1 MAFSPIPFRSTWLRR
16 DRAIDGAWAIGLV
29 LVALPLFL
37 WHLGDVPLRDWD
49 ESLVAAVARDLWRG
63 GLADGA
69 WLHPTIY
76 GEPYFNKPP
85 LMHWLIAVSYHLGG
99 VSEWTARLPG
109 ALLSVVSVPLLYGV
123 GRLVLP
129 TRRAACLG
137 SLVYL
142 TLLPV
147 VRHGRLAMLDGA
159 IVCFFL
165 GMLLSGLRARND
177 RRWSLG
183 MGLCLGAM
191 CLTKGILGL
200 LLGGLVL
207 GFLAWDTPRLLRS
220 VYGWF
225 GLALGLL
232 PVVMWYW
239 VQFEQVGD
247 RLVTVG
253 LVDQSLARVWQAVEG
268 NQGPPWFYVQELL
281 KSAWPWLLFL
291 PWGAQQVWQHRNL
304 SYGRLLLVW
313 PLGYGAV
320 ISLMGTKLPWYAMP
334 LYPALALVV
343 GLVLADAQIGSPPG
357 GRHTPYVYP
366 RVWSWGAGL
375 LTIVGLIGLGYVQFN
390 TAQHSL
396 LGPIGLVT
404 AAMLLALGLL
414 CRRDGQFVAV
424 LLWGWY
430 VGLVLLVNGPDWSWE
445 LKHDFDVRPVAQ
457 LVQTYVP
464 QSDRVYLVH
473 PLNRPSL
480 SFYSDHLV
488 DSLTDDAFN
497 QRWQGPLAYFVINAK
512 TLAGLQREDPIVLGS
527 GNGWY
532 LVSQQ
537 HPKPLK
543 SPLRS
548 SNPDLDSSLDSTLEQ
563 SRDES
568 GGV

>member
-1 MAFSPIPFRSTWLRR
+1 MVFSPIPFRSTWLRR
-16 DRAIDGAWAIGLV
+16 DRAIDGAWTIGLI

-49 ESLVAAVARDLWRG
+49 ESLVAAVARELWRG

-76 GEPYFNKPP
+76 GEPYLNKPP
-85 LMHWLIAVSYHLGG
+85 LMHWLIAVSYHVGG

-220 VYGWF
+220 LYGWF
-225 GLALGLL
+225 GVALGLL
-232 PVVMWYW
+232 PVVMWYG

-304 SYGRLLLVW
+304 SYGRLLLLW

-357 GRHTPYVYP
+357 GRHTPYAYP
-366 RVWSWGAGL
+366 WVWSWGAGL
-375 LTIVGLIGLGYVQFN
+375 LTIVGLLGLGYVQFN

-404 AAMLLALGLL
+404 AAMVLALGLL

-430 VGLVLLVNGPDWSWE
+430 VGLLLLVNGPDWSWE
-445 LKHDFDVRPVAQ
+445 LRHDFEVGPVAR
-457 LVQTYVP
+457 LVQTYVSP
-464 QSDRVYLVH
+464 GDQVYLVH

-488 DSLTDDAFN
+488 DSLTSDDGFN
-497 QRWQGPLAYFVINAK
+497 QRWQGPLAYFLINAK

-537 HPKPLK
+537 HPNPRKTPLGLPMPGPGP
-543 SPLRS
+543 SP
-548 SNPDLDSSLDSTLEQ
+548 DSSPVEPSPG
-563 SRDES
+563 RNP
-568 GGV
+568 